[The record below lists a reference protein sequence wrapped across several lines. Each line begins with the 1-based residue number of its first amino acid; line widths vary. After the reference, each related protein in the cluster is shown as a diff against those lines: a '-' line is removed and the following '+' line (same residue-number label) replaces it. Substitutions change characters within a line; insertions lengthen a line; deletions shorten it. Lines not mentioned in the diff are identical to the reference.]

1 MEKRSRR
8 PDAPPLAHATVRTAT
23 SSPSRRCLS
32 LGWSVTLQRL
42 PGRPGVWYRQRK
54 EDTIADKAVLRK
66 AAVNGDSKA
75 KNPEEKRH
83 ETS

>member
-1 MEKRSRR
+1 
-8 PDAPPLAHATVRTAT
+8 
-23 SSPSRRCLS
+23 LS